1 MIGHPRFLSIAEQ
14 SIALYMWQCPVLPC
28 PVLLTWILTR
38 GSSFTKLPATHNE
51 QAMFRFVEFA
61 TIADYC
67 LPLAAE
73 LVLEVENKTP
83 LRDSFKFARLMDG
96 ICIAGSYVLQY
107 EMQPCLPGG
116 PLTLEVQLTVAPGP
130 AAQVLIQ
137 VSI

>member
-1 MIGHPRFLSIAEQ
+1 MPG
-14 SIALYMWQCPVLPC
+14 
-28 PVLLTWILTR
+28 PVLLTLTR
-38 GSSFTKLPATHNE
+38 WSSLTNLPAAHIE
-51 QAMFRFVEFA
+51 KVAFRFLKLSRLLITACHV
-61 TIADYC
+61 
-67 LPLAAE
+67 AAE

-96 ICIAGSYVLQY
+96 MCIAGGYVLQY

-130 AAQVLIQ
+130 TAQVLIQ